1 MGDYRWVFEK
11 TLEWDKDRPGSYIA
25 WIGPWGLQE
34 HENWDILLREA
45 DEFFL
50 AIPGV
55 ESLTTP
61 WAVVVTLP
69 STGTEIH
76 VMRNSCNLSAAQS
89 RRFDYY
95 VAWEEE
101 MAAKESA
108 DILGTILG
116 RARGG
121 IVVR

>member
-1 MGDYRWVFEK
+1 MDDYAWVIEK
-11 TLEWDKDRPGSYIA
+11 TLEWDDDHPGSYIA

-34 HENWDILLREA
+34 RDNWDTLLREA

-55 ESLTTP
+55 EGLKTP
-61 WAVVVTLP
+61 WANIAILP
-69 STGTEIH
+69 DTRTEIH
-76 VMRNSCNLSAAQS
+76 VMRNSYNLFSTRTQ
-89 RRFDYY
+89 RFDYY

-101 MAAKESA
+101 MAPKESA

-116 RARGG
+116 QARGG